1 MRRTFHRHKCI
12 SSLLRPALLLAIIT
26 IITMGT
32 TGCQAIKNGFNN
44 SVNLPSTKEELIA
57 YLNENMQED
66 YEIIS
71 GPVVDEKDINKYIW
85 ANKYIWTVKTKVL
98 SFPDPV
104 IFHIYQYKSS
114 QGYFSYS
121 DDFSGEVMKRV
132 FKEYDGWEDDFYLDE
147 DDIVCNIYN
156 RDDFLTAADK
166 IARFAVFLKNN
177 HRELEHYLPV
187 NIYYRLKYM
196 DFPSGITSNYGR
208 CYSFQYDHIPS
219 CLEKELNTDILQ
231 RDYSVYN
238 FISPIKKAELERL
251 HLLMQYGFID
261 KIAEYSPDERFQCL
275 TESDQ
280 KIYIE
285 KQSCP
290 ADDTGYI
297 CTDDKM
303 GYGTLFYILNEY
315 GYDVTGTW
323 DKFSF
328 TGKDGKKYTLDYAD
342 CDYSDNEPLVN
353 AAMIKRVTGIPFE
366 KKKSGEEN
374 IWLISM

>member
-1 MRRTFHRHKCI
+1 
-12 SSLLRPALLLAIIT
+12 
-26 IITMGT
+26 
-32 TGCQAIKNGFNN
+32 
-44 SVNLPSTKEELIA
+44 
-57 YLNENMQED
+57 
-66 YEIIS
+66 
-71 GPVVDEKDINKYIW
+71 
-85 ANKYIWTVKTKVL
+85 
-98 SFPDPV
+98 
-104 IFHIYQYKSS
+104 
-114 QGYFSYS
+114 
-121 DDFSGEVMKRV
+121 
-132 FKEYDGWEDDFYLDE
+132 
-147 DDIVCNIYN
+147 
-156 RDDFLTAADK
+156 
-166 IARFAVFLKNN
+166 
-177 HRELEHYLPV
+177 
-187 NIYYRLKYM
+187 
-196 DFPSGITSNYGR
+196 
-208 CYSFQYDHIPS
+208 
-219 CLEKELNTDILQ
+219 
-231 RDYSVYN
+231 
-238 FISPIKKAELERL
+238 
-251 HLLMQYGFID
+251 MQYGFID